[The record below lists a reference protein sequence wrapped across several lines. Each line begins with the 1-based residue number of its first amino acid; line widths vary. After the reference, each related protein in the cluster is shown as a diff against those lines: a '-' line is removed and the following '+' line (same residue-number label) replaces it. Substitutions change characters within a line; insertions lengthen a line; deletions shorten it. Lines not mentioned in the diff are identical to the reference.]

1 VAKIEEL
8 KHLPEINFVET
19 DVETML
25 SEAIEEYEQAYFD
38 KTGKIKNLA
47 DGDPV
52 RIWIYSQVLKLYH
65 AYMLIEDSAKQNL
78 LNYSKGDNLENL
90 GARIGVK
97 RDKGKKSITTMKL
110 TLSSPQNKVISIP
123 KGTRFTPGNQVY
135 FKTLEYDEIP
145 ELQTEYNIIAE
156 CTEAGFIGNNF
167 QPGQINILVDPLP
180 YVKSVE
186 NIDVSEGGEDVESDE
201 SLTRKIYLKPES
213 FSTAGPELAYN
224 FFVLEYSSKILDVSV
239 VTPAPGVVDI
249 RFILENG
256 EIPNESLLNE
266 VKDYVS
272 DKKRRPLTDKVN
284 VYVPESVEYNIDFKY
299 YISNENEKFAETI
312 KKEVEKAVEE
322 FIIWQKTKI
331 GRDINPSEL
340 SYLIKKAG
348 AKRVEIKKPTFKKIN
363 EIEIAKESQINVI
376 YGGLEYE

>member
-1 VAKIEEL
+1 MAKIEEL

-266 VKDYVS
+266 VKNYVS

>member
-1 VAKIEEL
+1 MAKIEEL